1 VKGWSAADV
10 KRLEDAGRVR
20 GVPALANPLA
30 IPQLQPD
37 TVKQGAPKRR
47 GPNRW
52 ETRYHTERIAP
63 QILGGEVT
71 WCVFEGLSFNI
82 GTEARPCWYTPD
94 WPMVRCGRVRAVEVK
109 GFMREA
115 ARLRLVAMTQ
125 RFPWV
130 ELVVVTR
137 EKGAWVETEWRAT
150 A

>member
-1 VKGWSAADV
+1 MKGWSAADV

-20 GVPALANPLA
+20 GVPGLANPCAVAPEL
-30 IPQLQPD
+30 P
-37 TVKQGAPKRR
+37 TPKRR

-52 ETRYHTERIAP
+52 EARYYTERIEP
-63 QILGGEVT
+63 LVLGGEVT
-71 WCVFEGLSFNI
+71 WCAFEGLSFNI

-94 WPMVRCGRVRAVEVK
+94 WPMVRCGRVRVVEVK

-137 EKGAWVETEWRAT
+137 EKGVWVETEWREGA
-150 A
+150 